1 MPSLPLL
8 RMPVLPLLLLLVPHS
23 GYASPLRSSPSSRRF
38 HTPAVPVDGGYWV
51 RAHPEAP
58 VLPSTANCTIH
69 YKTQPL
75 DHFSFS
81 VPHTGC
87 DATFRQRYFVY
98 DAWHKPGGPIWF
110 YCGNEAP
117 VTLYVNATGLMWQN
131 AEAFGALLVF
141 AEHRFYGA
149 SVPKCDNTKN
159 NNNTI
164 NHLDQASSSAGGHPY
179 LSHELA
185 LADYGTLIAD
195 LRTLYAPSDP
205 RTPVIAFGGSYGGKL
220 AAWLRMKYPSAV
232 AGAIS
237 ASAPLLAFQGERPSW
252 DSESYY
258 RVVTRTAAH
267 YHPSCAS
274 NVRAAFKALDG
285 EGATAAGRA
294 RLQQDFALCSVPS
307 TTYKVDMLRFFI
319 RDAFDSIAMG
329 NCEWERRWGSV
340 LGDHC
345 WSFQERDPSFT
356 RARTPAQRHT

>member
-1 MPSLPLL
+1 
-8 RMPVLPLLLLLVPHS
+8 
-23 GYASPLRSSPSSRRF
+23 
-38 HTPAVPVDGGYWV
+38 VDGGDWV